1 MRAEQILRLFD
12 SLPQDENDRDEQ
24 GFSFSAG
31 AYVRVKVGLRK
42 ACTSFPMSVVAINNF
57 AKRLAPT
64 AVWTSLVLLERSTSE
79 HRDTANAALPNILI
93 PVSRFEAGELCV
105 ERPEALRSVWMWRR
119 GQ

>member
-1 MRAEQILRLFD
+1 M
-12 SLPQDENDRDEQ
+12 
-24 GFSFSAG
+24 
-31 AYVRVKVGLRK
+31 RVKVGLRK
-42 ACTSFPMSVVAINNF
+42 ACTSFPMSVVAINSF

-64 AVWTSLVLLERSTSE
+64 AVWTSLVLLERSITSE